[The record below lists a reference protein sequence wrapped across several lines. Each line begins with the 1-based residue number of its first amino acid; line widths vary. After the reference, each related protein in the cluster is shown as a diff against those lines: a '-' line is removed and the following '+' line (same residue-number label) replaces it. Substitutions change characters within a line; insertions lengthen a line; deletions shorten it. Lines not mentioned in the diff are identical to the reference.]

1 MTGGGNLEATSAPK
15 GSFQVQLEVG
25 GRRSALRLSA
35 ITETPSEYCKPNR
48 KDVSGGRTRCKLI
61 DQTGNEVLVQTRRNG
76 IVSRDVQGIRE
87 SVREGR

>member
-15 GSFQVQLEVG
+15 GSLQVQLEVG
-25 GRRSALRLSA
+25 GRRSALRLGA

-48 KDVSGGRTRCKLI
+48 KDVSGGRTRF